1 MWWVHAQQH
10 QSEFVC
16 GEREMG
22 VIREAWVEK
31 SSGGKK
37 DGATGAMVSGKE
49 NWKRRYVV
57 VEDSP
62 VPTLSWYK
70 TDKVRRASFRSKS
83 RPKPHGSCLLRPRLD
98 LHAFCRLLYRASRHK
113 AKSNL

>member
-1 MWWVHAQQH
+1 MGVVVGSRTTVRAVRDR
-10 QSEFVC
+10 S
-16 GEREMG
+16 MG

-37 DGATGAMVSGKE
+37 DGATGAVVSGKE

-62 VPTLSWYK
+62 VPLLSWYK
-70 TDKVRRASFRSKS
+70 TDKVS
-83 RPKPHGSCLLRPRLD
+83 RPN
-98 LHAFCRLLYRASRHK
+98 FRAK
-113 AKSNL
+113 

>member
-1 MWWVHAQQH
+1 
-10 QSEFVC
+10 
-16 GEREMG
+16 MG

-37 DGATGAMVSGKE
+37 DGATGSIVSGKE

-70 TDKVRRASFRSKS
+70 TDKVSRASFR
-83 RPKPHGSCLLRPRLD
+83 PKCHPNRTPDGSCPLTPRFG
-98 LHAFCRLLYRASRHK
+98 LHA
-113 AKSNL
+113 